1 MSNSAKIGDMP
12 PRAAR
17 AAIPVDQCG
26 MARAV
31 DIVGDRWTLLILR
44 ELFYGVRRFADFE
57 ADLGIPRAVL
67 SQRLGSMV
75 EVGLLEKAPY
85 QEKGTR
91 TRFEY
96 HLTPMAADLMVMVA
110 AMTEWG
116 DRHLRDDPAPLEFF
130 DKVSRKRVHA
140 GFVTASGA
148 AVPLEQVTARP
159 RKTTP
164 AIKQQD

>member
-1 MSNSAKIGDMP
+1 MSNSGKIGDLP

-26 MARAV
+26 MARTV

-75 EVGLLEKAPY
+75 AADLLEKAPY
-85 QEKGTR
+85 QEQGTR
-91 TRFEY
+91 TRYEY

-116 DRHLRDDPAPLEFF
+116 DRHLRDDLAPLEFF
-130 DKVSRKRVHA
+130 DKDSRKRVHT

-148 AVPLEQVTARP
+148 AVPHEQVAARP
-159 RKTTP
+159 RKTTTE
-164 AIKQQD
+164 KNRQD